1 MCKEIYKYSKDGHF
15 LNGYKSISE
24 AANQYRV
31 DESSI
36 RKAEQRNS
44 ACCSYYWS
52 KDKRRNYFTKEG
64 GNVNFEQQIAEL
76 KKEITKLKGNKTEER
91 YITDRYGLKSK
102 NGNVL
107 VVGDLHLPFTIDGY
121 LEFCLETQK
130 KFNCKDVVF
139 IGDIVDQC
147 ANSRWNHDPDGMSSS
162 DELKSAL
169 SKVQAWYKAFPEATI
184 VFGNHDTR
192 IFKQAF
198 IAGIP
203 KGWIKDFEE
212 MYQMP
217 KGWKCTEQ
225 VEIDGVM
232 YQHGDGCNGDLGALN
247 KAKERRQSV
256 VIGHGH
262 SFAGVR
268 YLASHKDTIFGMNVG
283 CGVDEESYALAY
295 AKFQDRRPVISCG
308 VVLNEGNQPIVVK
321 M

>member
-1 MCKEIYKYSKDGHF
+1 MCKEIYKYSKDGCF
-15 LNGYKSISE
+15 IKGYPSISE

-36 RKAEQRNS
+36 RKAEQRS
-44 ACCSYYWS
+44 CSCCGFMWS
-52 KDKRRNYFTKEG
+52 KEKRNNYFTKSGGDMNYEKQIEDLKRQLALLQEG
-64 GNVNFEQQIAEL
+64 
-76 KKEITKLKGNKTEER
+76 KPTER
-91 YITDRYGLKSK
+91 YITKRYDLSSK

-107 VVGDLHLPFTIDGY
+107 VIGDLHLPFTVDGY
-121 LEFCLETQK
+121 LEFCLETKK
-130 KFNCKDVVF
+130 KFNCEDVVF
-139 IGDIVDQC
+139 IGDIVDQY
-147 ANSRWNHDPDGMSSS
+147 ANSRWQHDPDGMSSS
-162 DELKSAL
+162 DEMKQTIA
-169 SKVQAWYKAFPEATI
+169 KVQKWYKAFPNATI

-192 IFKQAF
+192 VFKQAF

-203 KGWIKDFEE
+203 KGWIKSFEE

-225 VEIDGVM
+225 IEIDGVM
-232 YQHGDGCNGDLGALN
+232 YQHGDGCNGDMGALN

-268 YLASHKDTIFGMNVG
+268 FLASHKDTIFGMNVG
-283 CGVDEESYALAY
+283 SAVDEESYALAY

-308 VVLNEGNQPIVVK
+308 VVLENGKQPIVVK